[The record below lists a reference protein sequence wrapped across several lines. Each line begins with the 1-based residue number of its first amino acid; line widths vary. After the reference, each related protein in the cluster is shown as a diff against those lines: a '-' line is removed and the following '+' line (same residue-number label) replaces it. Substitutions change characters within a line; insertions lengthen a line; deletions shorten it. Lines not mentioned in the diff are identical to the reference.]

1 MPEEKAGD
9 RKFSQEEA
17 KLISLS
23 KRFLRQI
30 SVATKNF
37 RMYSDSHP
45 FLKNSVNNAG
55 ELLKSILLMKENA
68 TFTFMETS
76 CLIEDIPLKNLDLK
90 TYSFLT
96 TAKECGITSL
106 TFIAGLTDEELQAVL
121 KIISGGPN
129 VIRKEG
135 GLADFVQRSNLSH
148 IKADEIFFKKVSKK
162 EEESREAKK
171 HLEDF
176 LIINYL
182 MGKTAMSKD
191 DIASM
196 VGEVT
201 VDPKRMGKILSD
213 VALSGKGG
221 GGPEGGS
228 SGSGRGTGSGAGGT
242 SGSGEGSGGGSG
254 SGSSE
259 SDDDSSGIEFA
270 KAGIEKLAINIKN
283 VQGKPYE
290 EVKQNIGSLIMALEP
305 SVRSKVVNSKIPVS
319 GTSDDLVGDI
329 LREVSDDV
337 VMELITSDIVGNKLS
352 VVRMKK
358 LIERL
363 LPDKAKRDR
372 LFPILE
378 ERLIKGG
385 VAQDICSRVL
395 EEKFWSEMSIDEM
408 ALKVTSEKPAF
419 CIEMGI
425 SDMIYKLAEDLL
437 TNKKFDSLKSVID
450 KALENLKSKDAGLKA
465 RFLRDFKKIYMM
477 LLQSKDYPH
486 KEELVNIIRIEC
498 KDEKDPAVVDRCL
511 NILSDSVTA
520 CIKNKWYAHLPPLLN
535 TVGYEKVK
543 TGIIKDIKLEDL
555 FRDML
560 KDKSLNRRYI
570 EDVAKEMGRDATSAL
585 RNMVMSIVSDDFDS
599 YMERFNI
606 TLILK
611 GLGEDT
617 EDIFIKELV
626 SDRTGTLKNA
636 LEALSEIGT
645 KRCIGD
651 IEKLLQH
658 TNPEIRNRAG
668 MALKRINKR
677 S

>member
-1 MPEEKAGD
+1 MPEENAGE

-17 KLISLS
+17 KLVSLA

-37 RMYSDSHP
+37 RMFSDSHP
-45 FLKNSVNNAG
+45 FLKSSVNNAF

-68 TFTFMETS
+68 TFTFTEAS
-76 CLIEDIPLKNLDLK
+76 CLIEEIPLKNLDLK
-90 TYSFLT
+90 TYSFLN

-106 TFIAGLTDEELQAVL
+106 TFISGLTDVELHQLL
-121 KIISGGPN
+121 KLISAGPN
-129 VIRKEG
+129 AIRKEG
-135 GLADFVQRSNLSH
+135 GLAGFIQRSNLSH
-148 IKADEIFFKKVSKK
+148 IKADEVFFKKVSRK

-176 LIINYL
+176 LIMNYL

-213 VALSGKGG
+213 VALSGSGG
-221 GGPEGGS
+221 GG
-228 SGSGRGTGSGAGGT
+228 SGSGKGSGR
-242 SGSGEGSGGGSG
+242 GSGGGSG
-254 SGSSE
+254 SGPDTGSGGEDDE
-259 SDDDSSGIEFA
+259 SPAGIEFA
-270 KAGIEKLAINIKN
+270 KAGIEKLAVNIKN

-290 EVKQNIGSLIMALEP
+290 EVKQHIGSLIMALEP
-305 SVRSKVVNSKIPVS
+305 SVRSNVIKSRIPVS
-319 GTSDDLVGDI
+319 GTSDDLVADI

-337 VMELITSDIVGNKLS
+337 VMELITSDIVSKKLS
-352 VVRMKK
+352 TVRIKK
-358 LIERL
+358 LIARL

-372 LFPILE
+372 IFPLLE

-385 VAQDICSRVL
+385 VSQETCSKVL
-395 EEKFWSEMSIDEM
+395 EEKFWNDMSTDE
-408 ALKVTSEKPAF
+408 KVREVAAEKPLF
-419 CIEMGI
+419 CIEIGI
-425 SDMIYKLAEDLL
+425 SDEIYKLAEDLL
-437 TNKKFDSLKSVID
+437 TAKKTDQLKSVVG
-450 KALENLKSKDAGLKA
+450 KALENLKSKDAGLKT

-477 LLQSKDYPH
+477 LLQSKDYPA
-486 KEELVNIIRIEC
+486 KEELVNTIRLQC
-498 KDEKDPAVVDRCL
+498 DDEKDAAVLERCHS
-511 NILSDSVTA
+511 ILCDSVAA
-520 CIKNKWYAHLPPLLN
+520 CMRNKWYAYLPPILN
-535 TVGYEKVK
+535 TVGYDKVK
-543 TGIIKDIKLEDL
+543 GEIIKDIKLEDI

-560 KDKSLNRRYI
+560 RDAGLNRRYV
-570 EDVAKEMGRDATSAL
+570 EDIAKEIGPDATSAL
-585 RNMVMSIVSDDFDS
+585 RNMLMSIMADDFES
-599 YMERFNI
+599 YKERFNI

-617 EDIFIKELV
+617 EDIFLKELG
-626 SDRTGTLKNA
+626 SENSGILKNA

-645 KRCIGD
+645 DRSVAG

-658 TNPEIRNRAG
+658 PNPDIRTRA
-668 MALKRINKR
+668 AIVLKRIGRR